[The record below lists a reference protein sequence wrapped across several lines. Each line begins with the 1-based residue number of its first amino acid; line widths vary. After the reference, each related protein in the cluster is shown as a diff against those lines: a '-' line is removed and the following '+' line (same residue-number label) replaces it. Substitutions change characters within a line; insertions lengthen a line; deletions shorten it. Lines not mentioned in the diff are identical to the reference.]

1 MADATSSSSSSSSS
15 SSNIGNRRIFFGDSK
30 ICYTDSCEFFLL
42 CWLTGGLIQKSCG
55 GFLFACC
62 HRPGVNPDPA
72 TPYVDSLEHPDVNY
86 GPVQRDSRT
95 YCIIPSAS
103 AFFVLFL
110 FTQAFKKLSAAQTFY
125 YVFNPFYTLGL
136 TPFYLHISH
145 TKDDLFHSKT
155 NE

>member
-1 MADATSSSSSSSSS
+1 MVVCSLSPSLDFASFNNIYPTDETKQNKVATDTT
-15 SSNIGNRRIFFGDSK
+15 GNRRIFFGDSK

-62 HRPGVNPDPA
+62 HRPGVSPDPA

-95 YCIIPSAS
+95 YSVIS
-103 AFFVLFL
+103 FFFFL
-110 FTQAFKKLSAAQTFY
+110 ISCLDLLLH
-125 YVFNPFYTLGL
+125 TLIGL
-136 TPFYLHISH
+136 NCTDMRTLKTISFI
-145 TKDDLFHSKT
+145 TILRLI
-155 NE
+155 

>member
-1 MADATSSSSSSSSS
+1 MVVCSLSPSLDFASFNNIYATDETKQYKVATDTT
-15 SSNIGNRRIFFGDSK
+15 GNRRIFFGDSK

-62 HRPGVNPDPA
+62 HRPGVSPDPA

-95 YCIIPSAS
+95 YSVIS
-103 AFFVLFL
+103 FFFSHQLL
-110 FTQAFKKLSAAQTFY
+110 RLATSHLDLIAQTC
-125 YVFNPFYTLGL
+125 T
-136 TPFYLHISH
+136 H
-145 TKDDLFHSKT
+145 
-155 NE
+155 